1 MKHTV
6 TMLENA
12 QGSNDGITITQFVKG
27 ETYEIGATLFKN
39 FVEGGLI
46 EMAKA
51 EAEKPQPE
59 LETKEAEEKPAAKTK
74 KGK

>member
-1 MKHTV
+1 MNIKHTV
-6 TMLENA
+6 TMLETT
-12 QGSNDGITITQFVKG
+12 QGSDDGIHITQFVKG

-51 EAEKPQPE
+51 EAAKSEPIAE
-59 LETKEAEEKPAAKTK
+59 EEKPTG
-74 KGK
+74 KGKKAKQ